1 MKSSSRSSS
10 SCFGSALLIVL
21 ILVVLRFASPEI
33 WKVLLSLTVGFFSL
47 GILLFVLLFGAIGY
61 FTYKNFKKNQKIAA
75 DSKAGFADRTEA
87 LYRSVVERL
96 QNDIALNQVSAEE
109 LLQSEVLVSEKVK
122 DMKIELLRL
131 QEFTS
136 PRNERDVEDQIHDY
150 QRKIQVSRDAAV
162 QQVMNENIRMLED
175 KKKRMEEASD
185 EIRHKEASLDLVY
198 NTLRNVEDNLK
209 FGRPVQQLFP
219 ADLYRRFGLEP
230 PSSRELL
237 PPLTEKSSTEE

>member
-1 MKSSSRSSS
+1 MKSSRSSS

-21 ILVVLRFASPEI
+21 LLAVIRFASPEV
-33 WKVLLSLTVGFFSL
+33 WKVFLSLTVGFFSL
-47 GILLFVLLFGAIGY
+47 GILVFVLLFGAIGY

-96 QNDIALNQVSAEE
+96 QNDIGLNQVSAEE
-109 LLQSEVLVSEKVK
+109 LLQSEVLVSDKVN
-122 DMKIELLRL
+122 DMKVELLRL

-136 PRNERDVEDQIHDY
+136 LQNQRGVEDQIRDY
-150 QRKIQVSRDAAV
+150 QRKIQASHDSAV
-162 QQVMNENIRMLED
+162 QQVMNENIRMLEE
-175 KKKRMEEASD
+175 KKKRMEDALD

-209 FGRPVQQLFP
+209 FGKPVQQLFP
-219 ADLYRRFGLEP
+219 PDLYRRFGLEP
-230 PSSRELL
+230 PSKRDLL

>member
-1 MKSSSRSSS
+1 MKSSRSSS

-21 ILVVLRFASPEI
+21 LLVVIRFASPEV
-33 WKVLLSLTVGFFSL
+33 WKVFLSLTVGFFSL
-47 GILLFVLLFGAIGY
+47 GILVFVLLFGAIGY

-96 QNDIALNQVSAEE
+96 QNDIGLNQVSAEE
-109 LLQSEVLVSEKVK
+109 LLQSEVLVSEKVN
-122 DMKIELLRL
+122 DLKIELFRL

-136 PRNERDVEDQIHDY
+136 PQNQRGVEDQIRDY
-150 QRKIQVSRDAAV
+150 QRKIQASHDSAV
-162 QQVMNENIRMLED
+162 QQVMNENIRMLEE
-175 KKKRMEEASD
+175 KKKRMEDALD

-209 FGRPVQQLFP
+209 FGKPVQQLFP
-219 ADLYRRFGLEP
+219 PDLYRRFGLEP
-230 PSSRELL
+230 PSKRDLL